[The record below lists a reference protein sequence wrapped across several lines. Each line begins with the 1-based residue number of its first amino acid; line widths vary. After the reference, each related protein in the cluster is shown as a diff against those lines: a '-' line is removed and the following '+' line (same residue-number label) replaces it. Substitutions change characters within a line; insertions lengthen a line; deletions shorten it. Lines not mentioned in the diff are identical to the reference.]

1 MAETIYTQTLA
12 KAAEFHGSTQS
23 LANFLHVPEATLLR
37 WMSGRAQMPLQAFL
51 KLVEA
56 IVQHERTGGGLATA
70 EDSAGKPRTFKIG
83 ELLARCA
90 GCDST
95 EFVAASSESPT
106 RLTAGLACRACGE
119 QVIHG
124 DLISRL
130 AREAVQRS
138 RALAPTRQKRRAVY
152 QAPAPRKTPQGEDQS
167 A

>member
-51 KLVEA
+51 KLIQA
-56 IVQHERTGGGLATA
+56 IAQRERASGGPDTPD
-70 EDSAGKPRTFKIG
+70 DSGGKPRTFKIG

-90 GCDST
+90 RCGST
-95 EFVAASSESPT
+95 EFVAAGSESPT
-106 RLTAGLACRACGE
+106 RLTARLACRACGE

-130 AREAVQRS
+130 AKEAVQQS
-138 RALAPTRQKRRAVY
+138 RAPT
-152 QAPAPRKTPQGEDQS
+152 P
-167 A
+167 